1 MREHVRTMEVTVL
14 SNLMN
19 QINTTFQ
26 RRLEWLRKWDL
37 NLDSNTQFI
46 QKHLST
52 SRKKRVASGKWIAKS
67 SYLQTLMTIWT
78 GIENRTAYRSKISL
92 KTTRQYFSSS
102 TSVISTQTIPKT
114 SQSMRTSKSNKFGIS
129 IKKKDNWKCHIILQR
144 LL

>member
-1 MREHVRTMEVTVL
+1 MREHVRTMEVTVT
-14 SNLMN
+14 SNLMI
-19 QINTTFQ
+19 QINTMLL
-26 RRLEWLRKWDL
+26 RHPEWHRKWDL
-37 NLDSNTQFI
+37 NLDSSTQSI

-52 SRKKRVASGKWIAKS
+52 SRKKRVVSGKWIAKS

-114 SQSMRTSKSNKFGIS
+114 FQSMRTSKSNKFGIS
-129 IKKKDNWKCHIILQR
+129 IKKKDNWKCHTILLR